1 MLRPARPS
9 GEDWAFTRPH
19 RRRVSGPDTSL
30 AAVALPCQIIQQK
43 DIFMTTFLSRRAFL
57 AAGAMAAFPASVS
70 AQPAKSTL
78 TVAKRSLEV
87 NGASASVFGLTG
99 PDGQPGLTL
108 APGARFA
115 VSVQNRC
122 GDASIIHWHGQTPP
136 AAQDGVT
143 DTGYAGPIAD
153 GASRGYDFAPRPGTH
168 WMHSHQGLQEQQL
181 MAAPLIVRTEDDLRL
196 DAQEV
201 VVLLHDFTFRNPAD
215 ILAGLMARNGQGGMM
230 GGSGMMSGRGGV
242 DFNDIDFDAYLAN
255 DRTLR
260 DPQIVKAPP
269 GEQVRL
275 RLINGA
281 TATSFWIDIGTLS
294 GQLIAV
300 DGDPVQ
306 PVTVRRFPLAGAQR
320 ADILLRLPGAG
331 AFPVLAQR
339 EGGRERTGLIIAT
352 PGAAI
357 TKLAELSDIPSAP
370 CGLNLETQLIAAQ
383 PLAPRAPQR
392 SYQLHLTGAM
402 MGYDWGINGRQWA
415 NREVLTVKQGE
426 RVVFDLINDT
436 MMAHP
441 MHLHGHHFQVVA
453 LNGTPLAGA
462 MRDTVLVPPMG
473 SVRIAFDADNP
484 GSWLF
489 HCHNLYHMAS
499 GMMTELV
506 YA

>member
-1 MLRPARPS
+1 
-9 GEDWAFTRPH
+9 
-19 RRRVSGPDTSL
+19 
-30 AAVALPCQIIQQK
+30 
-43 DIFMTTFLSRRAFL
+43 MTTSLSRRAFL
-57 AAGAMAAFPASVS
+57 ATGAMAALPAAVS
-70 AQPAKSTL
+70 AQTAQSTL
-78 TVAKRSLEV
+78 TLAKRSLEV
-87 NGASASVFGLTG
+87 NGQPASVFGLAG

-108 APGARFA
+108 APGAHFA
-115 VSVQNRC
+115 ATVQNRC
-122 GDASIIHWHGQTPP
+122 GEASIIHWHGQTPP

-143 DTGYAGPIAD
+143 DTGYVGPIAD
-153 GASRGYDFAPRPGTH
+153 GATRGYDFAPRPGTH

-215 ILAGLMARNGQGGMM
+215 ILASLTARGRQSGTGGMMGGGSMMGYGNAAGGMM
-230 GGSGMMSGRGGV
+230 GGSGMMSGMGGM
-242 DFNDIDFDAYLAN
+242 DFNDIDFDAYLVN

-260 DPQIVKAPP
+260 DPQIVKASP
-269 GEQVRL
+269 GDQIRL

-281 TATSFWIDIGTLS
+281 TATAFWIDLGTLS

-306 PVTVRRFPLAGAQR
+306 SVAVRRFPLAGAQR
-320 ADILLRLPGAG
+320 ADVLLRLPGVG

-339 EGGRERTGLIIAT
+339 EGRRVRTGLIIAT
-352 PGAAI
+352 PGATI
-357 TKLAELSDIPSAP
+357 IKLAELADIPSAP
-370 CGLNLETQLIAAQ
+370 CGLNLEAQLTAAR

-402 MGYDWGINGRQWA
+402 MGYNWGINGRQWPNQEA
-415 NREVLTVKQGE
+415 LTVKQGE
-426 RVVFDLINDT
+426 RVAFDLINDT

-462 MRDTVLVPPMG
+462 MRDTVLVPPRG
-473 SVRIAFDADNP
+473 AVRIAFDADNP
-484 GSWLF
+484 GRWLF

-499 GMMTELV
+499 GMMTEVV

>member
-1 MLRPARPS
+1 
-9 GEDWAFTRPH
+9 
-19 RRRVSGPDTSL
+19 
-30 AAVALPCQIIQQK
+30 
-43 DIFMTTFLSRRAFL
+43 MTTSLSRRAFL
-57 AAGAMAAFPASVS
+57 AAGAIAALPATVS
-70 AQPAKSTL
+70 AQTAQPTL
-78 TVAKRSLEV
+78 TLAKRSLEV
-87 NGASASVFGLTG
+87 NGQPASVFGLTG
-99 PDGQPGLTL
+99 PDGQSGLTL

-115 VSVQNRC
+115 TTAQNRC
-122 GDASIIHWHGQTPP
+122 GEASIIHWHGQTPP

-143 DTGYAGPIAD
+143 NTGYVGPIAD
-153 GASRGYDFAPRPGTH
+153 GATRSYDFAPRPGTH

-181 MAAPLIVRTEDDLRL
+181 MAAPLIVHTEDDLRL

-215 ILAGLMARNGQGGMM
+215 ILASLTARGRQGGTGGMMGSGMMGYGNAAGGMM
-230 GGSGMMSGRGGV
+230 GGSGMMSGMGGM
-242 DFNDIDFDAYLAN
+242 DFNDIDFDAYLVN

-260 DPQIVKAPP
+260 DPQIVKTSP
-269 GEQVRL
+269 GDQIRL

-281 TATSFWIDIGTLS
+281 TATNFWIDLGELQ

-306 PVTVRRFPLAGAQR
+306 PVTVQRFPLAGAQR

-339 EGGRERTGLIIAT
+339 EGRWERTGLIIAT
-352 PGAAI
+352 PGATI
-357 TKLAELSDIPSAP
+357 TKLAELADTPSAP
-370 CGLNLETQLIAAQ
+370 CGLNLEAQLTAAQ

-415 NREVLTVKQGE
+415 NREPLTVKQGE

-453 LNGTPLAGA
+453 VNGTPLAGA
-462 MRDTVLVPPMG
+462 MRDTVLVPPRG
-473 SVRIAFDADNP
+473 TVRIAFDAANP
-484 GSWLF
+484 GRWLF

-499 GMMTELV
+499 GMMTEVV

>member
-1 MLRPARPS
+1 
-9 GEDWAFTRPH
+9 
-19 RRRVSGPDTSL
+19 
-30 AAVALPCQIIQQK
+30 
-43 DIFMTTFLSRRAFL
+43 MTTSLSRRAFL
-57 AAGAMAAFPASVS
+57 ATGAMAALPAAAS
-70 AQPAKSTL
+70 AQPTL
-78 TVAKRSLEV
+78 TLAKRSLEV
-87 NGASASVFGLTG
+87 NGQPASVFGLTG

-108 APGARFA
+108 ASGARFA
-115 VSVQNRC
+115 ATVQNRC
-122 GDASIIHWHGQTPP
+122 GEASIIHWHGQTPP

-143 DTGYAGPIAD
+143 DTGYAGPIAN
-153 GASRGYDFAPRPGTH
+153 GASRGYDFAPRSGTH

-196 DAQEV
+196 DAQEA
-201 VVLLHDFTFRNPAD
+201 VVLLHDFTFRNPAE
-215 ILAGLMARNGQGGMM
+215 ILAELTARGRQGGMM
-230 GGSGMMSGRGGV
+230 GSGTAMGGMMGNGGGMMSGM
-242 DFNDIDFDAYLAN
+242 DFNDVDFDAYLAN

-260 DPQIVKAPP
+260 DPQIVRASP
-269 GEQVRL
+269 GEQIRL

-281 TATSFWIDIGTLS
+281 TATSFWIDLGTLS

-306 PVTVRRFPLAGAQR
+306 PVSVRRFPLAGAQR

-352 PGAAI
+352 PEAAI
-357 TKLAELSDIPSAP
+357 TKLAEFADIPSAP
-370 CGLNLETQLIAAQ
+370 CGLNLEARLTAAQ

-392 SYQLHLTGAM
+392 GYQLHLTGSM

-415 NREVLTVKQGE
+415 NHEELTVKQGE

-453 LNGTPLAGA
+453 LNGTPMAGA
-462 MRDTVLVPPMG
+462 MRDTVLVPPRG
-473 SVRIAFDADNP
+473 AVRIAFDAGNP
-484 GSWLF
+484 GRWLF

-499 GMMTELV
+499 GMMTEVV